1 MERNL
6 VTGILGL
13 IDLIN
18 IHQVVHQIQYMAAGM
33 ADVLQIAFPFF
44 LFTGFRGQFH
54 AVVDI
59 TQWSS
64 YIVRDGQDDL
74 FTHTEQFLVLT
85 VYPLELCPPF
95 PFFPDVMPYDQE
107 RDEYQ
112 AYR

>member
-1 MERNL
+1 
-6 VTGILGL
+6 
-13 IDLIN
+13 
-18 IHQVVHQIQYMAAGM
+18 MAAGM

-107 RDEYQ
+107 RDE
-112 AYR
+112 

>member
-1 MERNL
+1 
-6 VTGILGL
+6 
-13 IDLIN
+13 
-18 IHQVVHQIQYMAAGM
+18 MAAGM

-44 LFTGFRGQFH
+44 LFTGFRGQLH

-59 TQWSS
+59 TQWSP

-107 RDEYQ
+107 RDE
-112 AYR
+112 